1 MDPKFT
7 RRTALAI
14 GGASLATA
22 IRPRMAR
29 AAERSDVIIIG
40 AGFSG
45 LNAAMILAENG
56 AKVTVLEASDRIG
69 GRAFTGDHIE
79 GRPELGANQV
89 APFYARIRDIAD
101 RLGIRLI
108 AGSNKNA
115 PFSFSIGGQLVSA
128 EDWESSPLN
137 KTVGPERAVQP
148 SALKSHYMIKFN
160 PLRELDTWIE
170 KEGLQYDISYGA
182 WLRSV
187 GASPEAIRL
196 IGENSIGEDIWRVS
210 ALRYI
215 QDATRA
221 RAFFEGGEAAAT
233 GSGYEIAAPLS
244 YRVEGGIS
252 RLPEA
257 MAAILGDNVHTNK
270 IVARINMD
278 KSGVDVV
285 CIDGTRYAA
294 KHIIS
299 AIPFPALRS
308 IEVNPGFV
316 GGQFKAVNHMP
327 YRNNSQ
333 VYLSLSGE
341 PFWEQDDF
349 APSVWTDDTLDMIRV
364 PVSPDG
370 QLENRLS
377 VVVVGKSADRMD
389 QYSQQDRA
397 DFVIREIERIR
408 PSTKGKLTVT
418 GMHSWRK
425 ASFNLGCSHSF
436 DAGTVT
442 EFGQSM
448 INPHH
453 RMHFAG
459 EHTRRLEVGM
469 ESAMESGERVA
480 FEILEA
486 IG

>member
-1 MDPKFT
+1 MGSKFT
-7 RRTALAI
+7 RRTALAL
-14 GGASLATA
+14 GGASLATS

-29 AAERSDVIIIG
+29 AAEHSDVIIIG

-56 AKVTVLEASDRIG
+56 AKVAVLEASDRIG
-69 GRAFTGDHIE
+69 GRAFTGDHID
-79 GRPELGANQV
+79 GRPELGANQI
-89 APFYARIRDIAD
+89 APFYARIRDMAD
-101 RLGIRLI
+101 RLDVRLI
-108 AGSNKNA
+108 AGANKNA

-128 EDWESSPLN
+128 EDWETSTLN
-137 KTVGPERAVQP
+137 KTIGPERAIQP
-148 SALKSHYMIKFN
+148 SALKSYYMINFN

-182 WLRSV
+182 WLQSV

-196 IGENSIGEDIWRVS
+196 IGENAIGEDIWRVS

-221 RAFFEGGEAAAT
+221 RSFFEGGEAVAT

-244 YRVEGGIS
+244 YRVEGGTS

-257 MAAILGDNVHTNK
+257 MAATLGDNVLTNK
-270 IVARINMD
+270 VAARIDMD
-278 KSGVDVV
+278 KSGVEVV
-285 CIDGTRYAA
+285 CIDGTRYTA

-316 GGQFKAVNHMP
+316 GGQFKAVNHLP

-364 PVSPDG
+364 PLDAEG
-370 QLENRLS
+370 QFENRLS

-389 QYSQQDRA
+389 QYAPQDRA
-397 DFVIREIERIR
+397 DFAIREIERIR
-408 PSTKGKLTVT
+408 PSTKGKLAVT

-448 INPHH
+448 IAPHH
-453 RMHFAG
+453 RMHIAG

-469 ESAMESGERVA
+469 ESAMESGERAAYEV
-480 FEILEA
+480 LEA
-486 IG
+486 I

>member
-1 MDPKFT
+1 MTLKFS
-7 RRTALAI
+7 RRTAMSI
-14 GGASLATA
+14 GGAALALSSKPRA
-22 IRPRMAR
+22 IL
-29 AAERSDVIIIG
+29 AAEQSDVIVIG

-45 LNAAMILAENG
+45 LNAAMILADEG
-56 AKVTVLEASDRIG
+56 ANVTVLEASDRIG
-69 GRAFTGDHIE
+69 GRAFTGDHID
-79 GRPELGANQV
+79 GRPELGANQI
-89 APFYARIRDIAD
+89 APFYARILDMAE
-101 RLGIRLI
+101 RLCIRLF
-108 AGSNKNA
+108 AGSNRNA
-115 PFSFSIGGQLVSA
+115 PFAFSIGGQLVSA
-128 EDWESSPLN
+128 EDWETSPLN
-137 KTVGPERAVQP
+137 KTVGPERAIQP
-148 SALKSHYMIKFN
+148 SALKSHYMINFN
-160 PLRELDTWIE
+160 PLRELDAWVE

-182 WLRSV
+182 WLQSV
-187 GASPEAIRL
+187 GASPEAIRM

-221 RAFFEGGEAAAT
+221 RAFFEGGEAEAT

-244 YRVEGGIS
+244 YRVEGGTS

-257 MAAILGDNVHTNK
+257 TAATLGDNVRTNK
-270 IVARINMD
+270 VVARINMD

-308 IEVNPGFV
+308 IEVNPGFI

-341 PFWEQDDF
+341 PFWEQDGF

-364 PVSPDG
+364 PLSPDG
-370 QLENRLS
+370 QLESRLS

-389 QYSQQDRA
+389 QFSPQDRA

-408 PSTKGKLTVT
+408 PSTKGKLAVT

-425 ASFNLGCSHSF
+425 ASFNLGCSHSM

-448 INPHH
+448 IAPHH
-453 RMHFAG
+453 RMHIAG

-486 IG
+486 VG